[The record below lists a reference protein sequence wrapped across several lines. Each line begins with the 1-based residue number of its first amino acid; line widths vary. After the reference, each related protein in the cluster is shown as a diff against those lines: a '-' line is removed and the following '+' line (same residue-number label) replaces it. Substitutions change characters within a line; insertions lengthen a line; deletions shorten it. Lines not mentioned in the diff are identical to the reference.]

1 MWDPQS
7 QNPRCERTSGNKA
20 AGIEAE
26 TPQPVSI
33 YFVTGFFP
41 ATASIGA
48 KTLRGAA
55 GRLWS
60 FQFMYLAA
68 YSSGTSRAFLFSGMS
83 TFLL

>member
-1 MWDPQS
+1 MWAPQS
-7 QNPRCERTSGNKA
+7 QNPCCERTSGNKA

-41 ATASIGA
+41 ATAVSFGA
-48 KTLRGAA
+48 KTLLPAA
-55 GRLWS
+55 GRCSQS

-68 YSSGTSRAFLFSGMS
+68 
-83 TFLL
+83 